1 MSQIASAQSRTSA
14 PPSFTLTSRRKGA
27 IRKLVSWMRILAREV
42 IEDPSMEI
50 ERSFPAV
57 GSYAEDELSLDKEL
71 RSGAI

>member
-1 MSQIASAQSRTSA
+1 
-14 PPSFTLTSRRKGA
+14 
-27 IRKLVSWMRILAREV
+27 MRILAREV